1 MCVGFPSGEG
11 IEGCVMER
19 GAGWVEMFL
28 PLFGDVVFLGFG
40 WLLGVLGGCAWTSH
54 TPGPSREGRFGMLF
68 SCC

>member
-1 MCVGFPSGEG
+1 
-11 IEGCVMER
+11 MER

-54 TPGPSREGRFGMLF
+54 TPGPSREGRFGMLVSF
-68 SCC
+68 